1 MRIACELSGSIQG
14 SRKSYASYPRLAVRG
29 ANRCLSLC
37 KLKHNELLVSQQDVV
52 DALVTRGMEVLDG
65 VHLNTV
71 AMETHPSLNK

>member
-1 MRIACELSGSIQG
+1 
-14 SRKSYASYPRLAVRG
+14 
-29 ANRCLSLC
+29 LSLC